1 MTQLLAEIGQRI
13 IDQDGRITAEP
24 LFAVMQKREIVVD
37 GDYDHDRIVWIGE
50 EGREADEE
58 TAARLNTMRNDIDD
72 DYFMDNEIT
81 LTDEDEGDEEWRYL
95 AIKDVDEFVTAC
107 FTEHGCKEYLKANG
121 HNLRRPFTYVFSGN
135 RNAEFI
141 ALRKLMMDTAKQEAS
156 L

>member
-1 MTQLLAEIGQRI
+1 MNQLLKDMGHRI
-13 IDQDGRITAEP
+13 IEQDGRITAEP

-58 TAARLNTMRNDIDD
+58 TAVQLNAMRNDIDSD
-72 DYFMDNEIT
+72 CFMDNEIK
-81 LTDEDEGDEEWRYL
+81 LIDEEEGTEEWRYL

-107 FTEHGCKEYLKANG
+107 FTEHGCEEYLKVNG
-121 HNLRRPFTYVFSGN
+121 HNLRRPFIYVFSGN

-141 ALRKLMMDTAKQEAS
+141 SLRKLMIDAAKEES
-156 L
+156 